1 MIRSLVVVWRTPSPS
16 SPSPS
21 SNNLE
26 ADVESVELS
35 ESEES
40 DVIAEIGMQWLPDP
54 YAPCDRL
61 GEKAWHGPSGEEK
74 VAYLR
79 KQHTKVTSMITLMEK
94 VLPGWAMPR
103 DAPLSNPRV
112 YCARWLGEAKHL
124 ESYLE
129 EQVQLTQI
137 EPRYEFDRTLVHE
150 RMINIVVRFNNLRYD
165 IEPII
170 NERCSVDVAP
180 RVLGDLVKIFKR
192 PRP

>member
-1 MIRSLVVVWRTPSPS
+1 
-16 SPSPS
+16 
-21 SNNLE
+21 
-26 ADVESVELS
+26 
-35 ESEES
+35 
-40 DVIAEIGMQWLPDP
+40 
-54 YAPCDRL
+54 
-61 GEKAWHGPSGEEK
+61 
-74 VAYLR
+74 
-79 KQHTKVTSMITLMEK
+79 
-94 VLPGWAMPR
+94 MPR